1 MLSHPLTFLIGY
13 LVSTFIVSFLVV
25 GPLGVFISMLFRRRI
40 EKRYTQG
47 LYMGISMTS
56 FAFMILHYLLY
67 LRGYRITDWST
78 LLRDIFYPP
87 AYF

>member
-13 LVSTFIVSFLVV
+13 LIATFIVSFLVV

-47 LYMGISMTS
+47 IYVGISMTLFVFLCS
-56 FAFMILHYLLY
+56 SII
-67 LRGYRITDWST
+67 RST
-78 LLRDIFYPP
+78 SAAMPLPIGPP
-87 AYF
+87 C

>member
-13 LVSTFIVSFLVV
+13 LIATFIVSFLVV
-25 GPLGVFISMLFRRRI
+25 GTLGVFISMLFRRRI

-47 LYMGISMTS
+47 LYMGISMTL
-56 FAFMILHYLLY
+56 FAFMLLHYPLY
-67 LRGYRITDWST
+67 LRGYAFTDWSS
-78 LLRDIFYPP
+78 LLKEIFYPP

>member
-13 LVSTFIVSFLVV
+13 LVSTFIVSLLVV

-56 FAFMILHYLLY
+56 FTFMILHYLLY

>member
-1 MLSHPLTFLIGY
+1 MPSHPLTFLIGY
-13 LVSTFIVSFLVV
+13 LIATFIVSFLVV

-56 FAFMILHYLLY
+56 FVFL
-67 LRGYRITDWST
+67 
-78 LLRDIFYPP
+78 
-87 AYF
+87 

>member
-13 LVSTFIVSFLVV
+13 LIATFIVSFLVV
-25 GPLGVFISMLFRRRI
+25 GTLGVFISMLFRRRI

-56 FAFMILHYLLY
+56 FAFMTLHYLLH
-67 LRGYRITDWST
+67 LRGYSITNWSS
-78 LLRDIFYPP
+78 LLKDIF
-87 AYF
+87 

>member
-25 GPLGVFISMLFRRRI
+25 GTLGVFISMLFRRRI

-56 FAFMILHYLLY
+56 FAFMTLHYLLH
-67 LRGYRITDWST
+67 LRGYDVTDWSS
-78 LLRDIFYPP
+78 LLKEIFYPP

>member
-1 MLSHPLTFLIGY
+1 MLSHPLTFLVGY
-13 LVSTFIVSFLVV
+13 LVITFIVSFLVV
-25 GPLGVFISMLFRRRI
+25 GPLGVFISMLFRHRI

-56 FAFMILHYLLY
+56 FGFMILHYLLY